1 MNDTQLR
8 QHSSNT
14 SPERHHHHHHHHHH
28 EDGADKFRRQ
38 MKNEKRRWELM
49 GKITF
54 YVLIVLV
61 VILKSASNLNGNLN
75 CSKELEH
82 YAS

>member
-8 QHSSNT
+8 QYSSNT

-38 MKNEKRRWELM
+38 MKNEKRLWELM
-49 GKITF
+49 GIISF
-54 YVLIVLV
+54 YVLIVFV
-61 VILKSASNLNGNLN
+61 VMTFAFLMWSYDII
-75 CSKELEH
+75 
-82 YAS
+82 

>member
-1 MNDTQLR
+1 MNNTQFK
-8 QHSSNT
+8 QQSST
-14 SPERHHHHHHHHHH
+14 PPHHHHHHPHYH

-54 YVLIVLV
+54 YALIVLAV
-61 VILKSASNLNGNLN
+61 MIFAFLMWS
-75 CSKELEH
+75 
-82 YAS
+82 YDII

>member
-8 QHSSNT
+8 QYSSNT

-61 VILKSASNLNGNLN
+61 VMTFTFLMWSYDII
-75 CSKELEH
+75 
-82 YAS
+82 

>member
-8 QHSSNT
+8 QYSSNT
-14 SPERHHHHHHHHHH
+14 SPERHHHHH

-61 VILKSASNLNGNLN
+61 VMTFAFLMWSYDII
-75 CSKELEH
+75 
-82 YAS
+82 

>member
-8 QHSSNT
+8 QYSSNT
-14 SPERHHHHHHHHHH
+14 SPERHHHHHHQHHH

-61 VILKSASNLNGNLN
+61 VMTFAFLIWS
-75 CSKELEH
+75 
-82 YAS
+82 YDII

>member
-8 QHSSNT
+8 QYSSNT

-61 VILKSASNLNGNLN
+61 FMTFAFLMWSYDII
-75 CSKELEH
+75 
-82 YAS
+82 

>member
-1 MNDTQLR
+1 MNNTQLR
-8 QHSSNT
+8 QHSST
-14 SPERHHHHHHHHHH
+14 PPERHHHLHHHHHH

-61 VILKSASNLNGNLN
+61 VMTFAFLMWSYDII
-75 CSKELEH
+75 
-82 YAS
+82 

>member
-8 QHSSNT
+8 QYSCNT

-61 VILKSASNLNGNLN
+61 VMTFAFLMWSYNII
-75 CSKELEH
+75 
-82 YAS
+82 

>member
-8 QHSSNT
+8 QHSCT
-14 SPERHHHHHHHHHH
+14 PPERHHHHHPH

-49 GKITF
+49 EKITF
-54 YVLIVLV
+54 YALIVLA
-61 VILKSASNLNGNLN
+61 IMIFAFLMWS
-75 CSKELEH
+75 
-82 YAS
+82 YDII

>member
-1 MNDTQLR
+1 MNNTQLR
-8 QHSSNT
+8 QHSST
-14 SPERHHHHHHHHHH
+14 PPERHHHHHHHHHH

-61 VILKSASNLNGNLN
+61 VMTFAFLMWSYDII
-75 CSKELEH
+75 
-82 YAS
+82 

>member
-1 MNDTQLR
+1 MNNT
-8 QHSSNT
+8 QHSST
-14 SPERHHHHHHHHHH
+14 PPERHHHHHHH

-61 VILKSASNLNGNLN
+61 VITFAFLMWS
-75 CSKELEH
+75 
-82 YAS
+82 YDII

>member
-1 MNDTQLR
+1 MNNTQLR
-8 QHSSNT
+8 QHSCT
-14 SPERHHHHHHHHHH
+14 PPERHHHHHHH

-61 VILKSASNLNGNLN
+61 VMTFAFLMWSYDII
-75 CSKELEH
+75 
-82 YAS
+82 

>member
-14 SPERHHHHHHHHHH
+14 SPERHHHHHQHHHH

-61 VILKSASNLNGNLN
+61 IMTFAFLMWS
-75 CSKELEH
+75 
-82 YAS
+82 YDII

>member
-1 MNDTQLR
+1 MNDTKLK

-14 SPERHHHHHHHHHH
+14 FLPPHQHHHHHH
-28 EDGADKFRRQ
+28 EDGADQFRRH

-54 YVLIVLV
+54 YVLI
-61 VILKSASNLNGNLN
+61 ILIVMTFAFLMWS
-75 CSKELEH
+75 
-82 YAS
+82 YDII

>member
-8 QHSSNT
+8 QHSST
-14 SPERHHHHHHHHHH
+14 PPERHHHHHHHHPH

-54 YVLIVLV
+54 YVLIILV
-61 VILKSASNLNGNLN
+61 VMTFAFLMWSYDII
-75 CSKELEH
+75 
-82 YAS
+82 

>member
-1 MNDTQLR
+1 MNNTQLR
-8 QHSSNT
+8 QHSST
-14 SPERHHHHHHHHHH
+14 PPERHHHNHHNHHH

-61 VILKSASNLNGNLN
+61 VMTFAFLMWSYDII
-75 CSKELEH
+75 
-82 YAS
+82 